1 MNLRLLYM
9 HIEDVILADYYMQ
22 VTLVGEKCSKEVHR
36 IASTRKVYVLLGAY
50 DLSVVGLPCKCV
62 ARFVMCPPV
71 GLSRRNS
78 KY

>member
-1 MNLRLLYM
+1 M
-9 HIEDVILADYYMQ
+9 HIGDSILADYYMQ
-22 VTLVGEKCSKEVHR
+22 VTLVGETCSKEVHR

-50 DLSVVGLPCKCV
+50 DLCVVGLPCKCV

-71 GLSRRNS
+71 GLSRRSS